1 MMKNAINSQKKKKSG
16 TSRWKKKGKCKIY
29 EEKKIQKTKT

>member
-1 MMKNAINSQKKKKSG
+1 MKNAINSQKKKSG
-16 TSRWKKKGKCKIY
+16 TSRWKKKVKYKIY